1 MAAIAQGIFHAKQ
14 IRPHPQTRGRI
25 KCVLSYP
32 YRFALG
38 QLGHLGQ
45 TAESIANRAFS
56 ICHLHIYVGTALGH
70 GGTLHFQDVS
80 GQAKGRK
87 CDPVAVLLGR
97 PRRSYAAFSLA
108 IVIRSQPRPSIP
120 AGSLV
125 RVVGQGRERFAAPQP
140 FRVRCIGSAGDNFPA
155 NSRQASAAVSQ
166 LGTFRTAPPV
176 IATPFG

>member
-25 KCVLSYP
+25 MSVLSYP

-38 QLGHLGQ
+38 QVGQLGQ
-45 TAESIANRAFS
+45 TLKTLANRSFRV
-56 ICHLHIYVGTALGH
+56 CGLHIYAGTALGH

-87 CDPVAVLLGR
+87 CDPVAVLLSR
-97 PRRSYAAFSLA
+97 PRRSYVAFSLA
-108 IVIRSQPRPSIP
+108 VVIHSQPRPSVP

-125 RVVGQGRERFAAPQP
+125 RVIGQGREGFATPQP
-140 FRVRCIGSAGDNFPA
+140 VGVRCIASAGDNLPA
-155 NSRQASAAVSQ
+155 DNR
-166 LGTFRTAPPV
+166 
-176 IATPFG
+176 